1 MPENEFYWRKNHL
14 PIFQTHVSACCSALA
29 TLQRYRLLRSF
40 EKGTTGTLGG
50 VPMSHGIFDAL
61 LVVDVVHPFR
71 VETRFLFRDLLAW

>member
-29 TLQRYRLLRSF
+29 TLQRYRPLRSF

-50 VPMSHGIFDAL
+50 VPMSHGSSM
-61 LVVDVVHPFR
+61 PFWLWMS
-71 VETRFLFRDLLAW
+71 FILSK